1 MSNEIRFRVN
11 GREETFE
18 LTDPR
23 TSLLNC
29 LRSLGWTGVREAC
42 GEGECGACT
51 VLVAT
56 PDADGGSRWTAVD
69 SCLVPAAELAG
80 QEVLTSQGLGTPT
93 ALHPVQAALAGGGG
107 SQCGYCT
114 SGFVTA
120 ISAEYYRPGRAAG
133 EFDRASLDGT
143 LCRCTGYRPIRDAAD
158 ALAAPAAA
166 DALALRLRAPAP
178 ARQAVDVT
186 TPGGRFVRP
195 ATLAEALA
203 FLRAHPE
210 AVVLAGG
217 TDVGVGIGL
226 LHQPA
231 ELILDIAGLPELSGV
246 TLGEGAVEIG
256 AGVPLADLPR
266 RLGGRLPLLDDLV
279 PLFASTQ
286 IRNRATLGGNLGT
299 ASPIGD
305 GPPVLLALDA
315 DLVLADADGER
326 RVPLR
331 DYFTGYRTTVRRPD
345 ELITRIVVGA
355 PGLLH
360 AFHKIAKR
368 RHDDISSVA
377 VAYDLVLA
385 GGVVERV
392 RIGLGGVAATPLR
405 AYATEEAL
413 TGRPW
418 TAETARAAS
427 RVLAGEGTPL
437 DDHRASAAYRREMLA
452 TSLVRFQRD
461 NPGTGKGN

>member
-1 MSNEIRFRVN
+1 MSNQIRFRVN
-11 GREETFE
+11 GQEEAVE
-18 LTDPR
+18 LPDPR

-56 PDADGGSRWTAVD
+56 ADAEGATRWTAVD

-80 QEVLTSQGLGTPT
+80 QEILTSQGLGTPT
-93 ALHPVQAALAGGGG
+93 ALHPVQAAMASGGG

-120 ISAEYYRPGRAAG
+120 IAAEYYRPGRGAG
-133 EFDRASLDGT
+133 EFDDKTLDGT
-143 LCRCTGYRPIRDAAD
+143 LCRCTGYRPIRDAAHGLPVPTADD
-158 ALAAPAAA
+158 AWAQRLAE
-166 DALALRLRAPAP
+166 PAP
-178 ARQAVDVT
+178 ARPAVDVT

-210 AVVLAGG
+210 ATVLAGG

-226 LHQPA
+226 MHQPA

-246 TLGEGAVEIG
+246 TLGDDVVEIG

-266 RLGGRLPLLDDLV
+266 RLAGRLPVIDELV

-305 GPPVLLALDA
+305 GPPVLLALGA
-315 DLVLADADGER
+315 DLVLADAAGER
-326 RVPLR
+326 RVPLA
-331 DYFTGYRTTVRRPD
+331 DYFTGYRTSVRRPD
-345 ELITRIVVGA
+345 ELITRIVVGR
-355 PGLLH
+355 PGPVH

-368 RHDDISSVA
+368 LHDDISSVA

-385 GGVVERV
+385 DGVVERV

-427 RVLAGEGTPL
+427 EVLAGEGTPL
-437 DDHRASAAYRREMLA
+437 DDHRASAAYRRAMLA
-452 TSLVRFQRD
+452 TSLVRFQRE
-461 NPGTGKGN
+461 NPATQEGN

>member
-1 MSNEIRFRVN
+1 MSNQIRFRVN
-11 GREETFE
+11 GRDEAFD
-18 LTDPR
+18 LPDPR

-29 LRSLGWTGVREAC
+29 LRALGWTGVREAC

-56 PDADGGSRWTAVD
+56 PDAAGAARWTAVD

-80 QEVLTSQGLGTPT
+80 QEILTSQGLGTPT
-93 ALHPVQAALAGGGG
+93 ALHPVQAALASGGG

-120 ISAEYYRPGRAAG
+120 LAAEYYRPGRPAG
-133 EFDRASLDGT
+133 AFDDEALDGT
-143 LCRCTGYRPIRDAAD
+143 LCRCTGYRPIRDAAH
-158 ALAAPAAA
+158 ALPTPAAD
-166 DALALRLRAPAP
+166 DAWALRLAEPVP
-178 ARQAVDVT
+178 ARPAVDVT

-195 ATLAEALA
+195 ATLVEALA

-210 AVVLAGG
+210 ATVLAGG

-246 TLGEGAVEIG
+246 TLGADVVEIG
-256 AGVPLADLPR
+256 AGVPLADLPA
-266 RLGGRLPLLDDLV
+266 RLQGRLPLIDELV

-305 GPPVLLALDA
+305 GPPVLLALGA
-315 DLVLADADGER
+315 DLVLADASGER
-326 RVPLR
+326 RVALS
-331 DYFTGYRTTVRRPD
+331 DYFTGYRTSVRRPD
-345 ELITRIVVGA
+345 ELIVRIVVGPA
-355 PGLLH
+355 GPVH

-377 VAYDLVLA
+377 VAYDLVVA
-385 GGVVERV
+385 DGVVERV

-405 AYATEEAL
+405 AHATEEAL

-418 TAETARAAS
+418 TAETAHAAS

-437 DDHRASAAYRREMLA
+437 DDHRASAAYRRAMLA

-461 NPGTGKGN
+461 NPAAEEGN

>member
-1 MSNEIRFRVN
+1 MSNQIRFRVN
-11 GREETFE
+11 GQEEAFD
-18 LTDPR
+18 LPDPR

-29 LRSLGWTGVREAC
+29 LRTLGWTGVREAC

-56 PDADGGSRWTAVD
+56 PDADGATRWTAVD

-80 QEVLTSQGLGTPT
+80 QELVTSQGLGTPT
-93 ALHPVQAALAGGGG
+93 ALHPVQAAMASGGG

-120 ISAEYYRPGRAAG
+120 MAAEYYRPGRVAG
-133 EFDRASLDGT
+133 DFDTATLDGT
-143 LCRCTGYRPIRDAAD
+143 LCRCTGYRPIRDAAQS
-158 ALAAPAAA
+158 LPVPAPD
-166 DALALRLRAPAP
+166 DALALRLREAPP
-178 ARQAVDVT
+178 GRRAVDVT

-195 ATLAEALA
+195 ATLADALE
-203 FLRAHPE
+203 FLRDHPE
-210 AVVLAGG
+210 AVVMAGG

-231 ELILDIAGLPELSGV
+231 ELILDIAGLPELTGV
-246 TLGEGAVEIG
+246 TLGDGEIEIG
-256 AGVPLADLPR
+256 AGVPLADLPS
-266 RLGGRLPLLDDLV
+266 RLKGRLPLLDALV

-305 GPPVLLALDA
+305 GAPVLLALGA
-315 DLVLADADGER
+315 DLVLADAAGER
-326 RVPLR
+326 RVALS
-331 DYFTGYRTTVRRPD
+331 DYFTGYRTTIRRPD
-345 ELITRIVVGA
+345 ELIARIVVGT
-355 PGLLH
+355 PGPVH

-377 VAYDLVLA
+377 VAYDLVVTD
-385 GGVVERV
+385 GVVARA

-405 AYATEEAL
+405 ARATEGAL

-418 TAETARAAS
+418 TAQTAREAS
-427 RVLAGEGTPL
+427 EVLAGEGTPL
-437 DDHRASAAYRREMLA
+437 DDHRASAAYRRAMLGR
-452 TSLVRFQRD
+452 SLVRVQRD
-461 NPGTGKGN
+461 HPGKGN